1 MSKDSGSVNVAGSLS
16 MKPKRLVAYVRV
28 SSKGQ
33 LDNYSIAKQIA
44 EIEKYCEFKGHK
56 IVAICQDAESGKSDA
71 RAGFESALNMVF
83 NGAADG
89 IVVYSLDRFARKA
102 LRGWQIIQD
111 LEDAGK
117 HLVVV
122 NRDLDTTG
130 PTGALIRNILLAV
143 AEYELALL
151 QERFSNG
158 REAKKTAGGYYA
170 GQPRFGWRSV
180 GGCVEPVPTEQ
191 FTIRLLLRFRE
202 LGVSSYRC
210 ANYLNANIKRH
221 PTKKGGEWTHKTIE
235 RVLKQQQDENNGYK
249 LFVVDGGKSTTNK
262 VARS

>member
-1 MSKDSGSVNVAGSLS
+1 MLQGSG
-16 MKPKRLVAYVRV
+16 KKLVAYVRV

-33 LDNYSIAKQIA
+33 LDNYSIGAQL
-44 EIEKYCEFKGHK
+44 EKIQEYCKFKGHTV
-56 IVAICQDAESGKSDA
+56 VAVYQDTESGKSDK
-71 RAGFESALNMVF
+71 RAGFDNAIQHVF
-83 NGAADG
+83 HGQADG

-111 LEDAGK
+111 LEDADK

-130 PTGALIRNILLAV
+130 PTGKLIRNILLAV

-210 ANYLNANIKRH
+210 ANYLNAHIDRH
-221 PTKKGGEWTHKTIE
+221 PAKKGGKWTHKTIE
-235 RVLKQQQDENNGYK
+235 RVLKQQQDESNGYK
-249 LFVVDGGKSTTNK
+249 LFAIEGGKADTTTRK

>member
-1 MSKDSGSVNVAGSLS
+1 MLKGSG
-16 MKPKRLVAYVRV
+16 KKLVAYVRV

-33 LDNYSIAKQIA
+33 LDNYSIGAQL
-44 EIEKYCEFKGHK
+44 EKIQEYCQFKGHEV
-56 IVAICQDAESGKSDA
+56 VAVYQDAESGKSDK
-71 RAGFESALNMVF
+71 RAGFDNAIQHVF
-83 NGAADG
+83 NGHADG

-111 LEDAGK
+111 LEDADK

-130 PTGALIRNILLAV
+130 PTGKLIRNILLAV

-210 ANYLNANIKRH
+210 ANYLNNNIKRH
-221 PTKKGGEWTHKTIE
+221 PTKKGGEWTHRTVE
-235 RVLKQQQDENNGYK
+235 RVLAQQADENNGYT
-249 LFVVDGGKSTTNK
+249 LVAIDGGKSHTSTAK